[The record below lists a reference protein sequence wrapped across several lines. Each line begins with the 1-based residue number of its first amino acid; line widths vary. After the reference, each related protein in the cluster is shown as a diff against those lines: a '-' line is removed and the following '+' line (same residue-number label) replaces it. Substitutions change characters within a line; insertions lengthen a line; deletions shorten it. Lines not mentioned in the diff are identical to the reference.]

1 MESEHL
7 QTLINIKQIFE
18 LSQSRGC
25 WKLDEAKNVV
35 TLYERLCIII
45 QHYEKSKELNT
56 IQEENEIVETVDK
69 VIDDISSSK
78 TKNITVEEME
88 NTD

>member
-7 QTLINIKQIFE
+7 QTLFDCKQIFE

-25 WKLDEAKNVV
+25 WKLEEAKNVV
-35 TLYERLCIII
+35 TLYERLCDII

-56 IQEENEIVETVDK
+56 IQETKKEEIKE
-69 VIDDISSSK
+69 S
-78 TKNITVEEME
+78 EEMD
-88 NTD
+88 NVD